1 MYSAGASQSEVVKAL
16 GYQKMFSRN
25 YISAFELG
33 TREPPLPVL
42 LAYAKL
48 VDISTDVLIDDSIDF
63 QSRKL
68 RM

>member
-1 MYSAGASQSEVVKAL
+1 MGHPP
-16 GYQKMFSRN
+16 
-25 YISAFELG
+25 FELG

-63 QSRKL
+63 QK
-68 RM
+68 